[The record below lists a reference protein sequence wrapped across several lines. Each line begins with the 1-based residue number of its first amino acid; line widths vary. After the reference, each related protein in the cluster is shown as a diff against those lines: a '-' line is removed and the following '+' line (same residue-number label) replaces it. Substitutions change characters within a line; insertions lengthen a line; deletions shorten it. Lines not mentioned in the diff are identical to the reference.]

1 MTEITLAVRICGTGE
16 DEDEVEKK
24 RTPAD
29 DENPEQDGQS
39 DGSLHASGLP
49 ATLMES
55 HDTSGVDVRQDEHV
69 QVQNRREHQSQAKK
83 RDKTGDDRV
92 VSVINDK

>member
-1 MTEITLAVRICGTGE
+1 MTEITLAVRIFWDRWGWGWGGE
-16 DEDEVEKK
+16 K
-24 RTPAD
+24 RTPAN

-39 DGSLHASGLP
+39 DGSLHASGL
-49 ATLMES
+49 AVTLMES

-69 QVQNRREHQSQAKK
+69 HVQNRREYQRQAKK

-92 VSVINDK
+92 VSVNKR

>member
-1 MTEITLAVRICGTGE
+1 MTEITLAVRIFGTGE

-24 RTPAD
+24 RTPAN

-39 DGSLHASGLP
+39 DGSLHASGL
-49 ATLMES
+49 AVTLMES

-69 QVQNRREHQSQAKK
+69 HVQNRREYQRQAKK